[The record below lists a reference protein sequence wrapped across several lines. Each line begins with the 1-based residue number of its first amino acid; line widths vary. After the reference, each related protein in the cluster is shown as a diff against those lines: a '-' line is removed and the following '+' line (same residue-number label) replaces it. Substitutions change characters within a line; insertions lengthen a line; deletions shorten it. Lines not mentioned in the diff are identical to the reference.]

1 MFLSGA
7 VRSCAASH
15 VGLASTLAAD
25 EGREGLDQVP
35 GPVSRALTLW
45 PADSA
50 KVKLVSVID
59 HEDGRAEEAGFF
71 QAIEKLLEKGCGPLK
86 GLDLSLIHI

>member
-45 PADSA
+45 PAESA
-50 KVKLVSVID
+50 KVSTIGSIGGARASSGSVQD
-59 HEDGRAEEAGFF
+59 V
-71 QAIEKLLEKGCGPLK
+71 
-86 GLDLSLIHI
+86 